1 MNTHELRLRE
11 CAWFD
16 DVKPHRQ
23 MPENDWVAIRGIG
36 REEGWEDVNRIQG
49 LGKGRNKV
57 KMNVEHEAM
66 G

>member
-1 MNTHELRLRE
+1 
-11 CAWFD
+11 
-16 DVKPHRQ
+16 

-36 REEGWEDVNRIQG
+36 REKGWEDVNRIQG